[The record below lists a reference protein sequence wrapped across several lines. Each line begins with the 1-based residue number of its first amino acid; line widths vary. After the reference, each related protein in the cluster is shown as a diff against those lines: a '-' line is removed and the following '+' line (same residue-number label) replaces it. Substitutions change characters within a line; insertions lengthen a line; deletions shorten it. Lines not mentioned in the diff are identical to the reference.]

1 VFTGII
7 EAIGRVAAV
16 KPAGQSAALTID
28 ADGLNMSDVAV
39 GDSIGC

>member
-7 EAIGRVAAV
+7 EAIGASRQF

-28 ADGLNMSDVAV
+28 AVV
-39 GDSIGC
+39 